1 MSSKLLG
8 HRAALCNIVRR
19 IAIEAGEL
27 TLDYFDEAGF
37 DGAMIKS
44 DGSPVTKADQEA
56 EKLIETGLARMLPE
70 VPMIGEELIAEG
82 HSPPDLTSEE
92 YFWLVDPLDGTKEF
106 VSGSSDYTVNIALI
120 HNKKPVLGVIYA
132 PALGELY
139 YGYTE
144 VNGDQKAFRWFE
156 DTDTEKPLSVRKAP
170 SRGLTVVSSRRH
182 GSTDRMEKFMS
193 DYKIDKMVKRG
204 SSLKICL
211 IAAGKADIY
220 PRFGPTC
227 EWDTAAGDAI
237 LRAAGGMVKQL
248 DGTPFV
254 YGRGDPKF
262 LNPDFIA
269 ASNDV
274 FELS

>member
-1 MSSKLLG
+1 MSSKLLE
-8 HRAALCNIVRR
+8 HRAALCNVVRR
-19 IAIEAGEL
+19 IATEAGEL

-37 DGAMIKS
+37 EGADIKS

-56 EKLIETGLARMLPE
+56 EKLIEDNLKKTLPD

-82 HSPPDLTSEE
+82 HTPPDLSNEE

-106 VSGSSDYTVNIALI
+106 VSGSGDYTVNIALI
-120 HNKKPVLGVIYA
+120 YKKQPVLGVVYA
-132 PALGELY
+132 PAIGELY

-144 VNGDQKAFRWFE
+144 EDGISKAFRWLE
-156 DTDTEKPLSVRKAP
+156 DTETEKVIKARRAP

-182 GSTDRMEKFMS
+182 GSGERLEKFLS
-193 DYKIDKMVKRG
+193 NYKIDKMVKRG
-204 SSLKICL
+204 SSLKICA

-237 LRAAGGMVKQL
+237 LRAAGGMVQEL

-262 LNPDFIA
+262 LNPEFVA

-274 FELS
+274 FTLT